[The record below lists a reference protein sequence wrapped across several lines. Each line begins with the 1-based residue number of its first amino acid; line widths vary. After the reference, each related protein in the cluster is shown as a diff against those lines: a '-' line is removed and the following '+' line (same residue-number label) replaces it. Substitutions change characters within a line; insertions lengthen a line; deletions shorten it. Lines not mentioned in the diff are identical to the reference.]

1 MKSSHT
7 PTKHAIPFG
16 QNGNKRDIPLES
28 KTGSGEASLSLGF
41 PPETMVPKVSG
52 GIPPSGKDFNGILNE
67 LSAMGR
73 WANAGAGYPF
83 DAAFANAV
91 GGYPAGAKIPNVEN
105 SGFWLNTVDNNNNLD
120 NPEVADDRL
129 TGRVPAENY
138 GIATLSGLVKA
149 DVTLTTLQS
158 AKARIV
164 LTGELKA
171 NMAVIFPAWQT
182 SWTVVNQ
189 CTGSGSL
196 ICRTKAGAGVVVP
209 KGESREIIGDG
220 SGLVPRI
227 VNASTTV
234 AGITQLSSAIDSD
247 SETLAATPKAVKAL
261 ADTLSSGRLLN
272 IQSFTKSGIYTPT
285 LGTRKIRV
293 KCWGAGGGGAG
304 TSTNGGATSGAGG
317 DVEGLYVLPNIATIE
332 VVVGSGGASVDGDVA
347 ANGGDGGASSIM
359 ALSITADG
367 GGGGQSTGNLKGGKT
382 SGPSGSIILIQGQ
395 GGMGSLASFS
405 DGIGG
410 AFFSSSGG
418 VPHVGGPGE
427 CGGYPGGGGA
437 GAFKS
442 YENSAHAS
450 GRGADGLVIVEEYS

>member
-83 DAAFANAV
+83 DAAFANAI

-105 SGFWLNTVDNNNNLD
+105 SGFWLNTVDNNLD

-138 GIATLSGLVKA
+138 GIATLSGLSKA
-149 DVTLTTLQS
+149 DVMLTALQA

-164 LTGELKA
+164 LTGNLKA
-171 NMAVIFPAWQT
+171 NVAVIFPAWQT

-209 KGESREIIGDG
+209 KGESREIVGDG

-227 VNASTTV
+227 T
-234 AGITQLSSAIDSD
+234 
-247 SETLAATPKAVKAL
+247 ATARRWLAVKAL
-261 ADTLSSGRLLN
+261 ADTLSSGCLLN

-285 LGTRKIRV
+285 PGTRKV
-293 KCWGAGGGGAG
+293 KVILTGGGA
-304 TSTNGGATSGAGG
+304 SG
-317 DVEGLYVLPNIATIE
+317 
-332 VVVGSGGASVDGDVA
+332 GSGGAGGTRIAFIDEPIDGTYVTIGAGGEAVTNVGAVGNPGGDSIFGNLMK
-347 ANGGDGGASSIM
+347 ANGGTTDFGLGGSSSGSGFGIDGGNGTSGGSQGN
-359 ALSITADG
+359 STVGGVSYWG
-367 GGGGQSTGNLKGGKT
+367 GGGTGVNASESL
-382 SGPSGSIILIQGQ
+382 SARAHGS
-395 GGMGSLASFS
+395 
-405 DGIGG
+405 
-410 AFFSSSGG
+410 
-418 VPHVGGPGE
+418 
-427 CGGYPGGGGA
+427 GGA
-437 GAFKS
+437 GFGS
-442 YENSAHAS
+442 SSTSS
-450 GRGADGLVIVEEYS
+450 GSGANGICIIEEYS

>member
-1 MKSSHT
+1 MTDTIKHEREAQGKTIAPHHFSNEADLINRIALGMTSAKFRVHHEIGKKEAIRDYLT
-7 PTKHAIPFG
+7 PEQIHCITELQRANTVFIGMGWDFEQRKATLMGIF
-16 QNGNKRDIPLES
+16 NKNHRQPLIE
-28 KTGSGEASLSLGF
+28 EQHL

-52 GIPPSGKDFNGILNE
+52 GIPRSGKDFNGILNE

-83 DAAFANAV
+83 DAAFANAI

-105 SGFWLNTVDNNNNLD
+105 SGFWLNTVDNNLD

-196 ICRTKAGAGVVVP
+196 ICRTKAGAGVLVP
-209 KGESREIIGDG
+209 KGESREIVGDG

-227 VNASTTV
+227 VNATTSV
-234 AGITQLSSAIDSD
+234 AGITQLSNATHSD
-247 SETLAATPKAVKAL
+247 SETMAATPKAVKAL
-261 ADTLSSGRLLN
+261 ADTLSGGRLLN

-285 LGTRKIRV
+285 PGTRKIRV
-293 KCWGAGGGGAG
+293 KCWCAGGGGAG
-304 TSTNGGATSGAGG
+304 MSKQNRGSVAGAAGAYAEALLNATSFSSVSVEVGTGGA
-317 DVEGLYVLPNIATIE
+317 
-332 VVVGSGGASVDGDVA
+332 ASADGVSL
-347 ANGGDGGASSIM
+347 DGGY
-359 ALSITADG
+359 G
-367 GGGGQSTGNLKGGKT
+367 
-382 SGPSGSIILIQGQ
+382 IL
-395 GGMGSLASFS
+395 
-405 DGIGG
+405 
-410 AFFSSSGG
+410 
-418 VPHVGGPGE
+418 
-427 CGGYPGGGGA
+427 C
-437 GAFKS
+437 
-442 YENSAHAS
+442 
-450 GRGADGLVIVEEYS
+450 